1 MAERGGTRNSVD
13 FEIPSYYSPKFVVK
27 NESKMFL
34 QIVLKGIVSQDF
46 GGLQMILMDRIVVPD
61 VLLNVFF
68 YFL

>member
-1 MAERGGTRNSVD
+1 MAEGGGTRNSVD

-46 GGLQMILMDRIVVPD
+46 GGL
-61 VLLNVFF
+61 
-68 YFL
+68 